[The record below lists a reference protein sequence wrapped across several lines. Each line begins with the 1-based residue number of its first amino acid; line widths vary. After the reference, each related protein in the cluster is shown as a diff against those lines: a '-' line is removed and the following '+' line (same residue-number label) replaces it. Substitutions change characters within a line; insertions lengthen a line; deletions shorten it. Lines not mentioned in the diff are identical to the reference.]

1 MSDDGTT
8 APAPRPS
15 SAENRHASWLELFFD
30 LVAVAGVAQIAHLL
44 HGVPDL
50 SDLGLYALLFLAFW
64 TAWICFTLYANVAYE
79 NTHVRTVLAAMFGM
93 AVMAAAVS
101 GVHEGDDRHARV
113 FALAYVLVRALAS
126 RAWQHRRQILVDW
139 PAAQM
144 SLGVIPWTVS
154 LWAHAPTRYW
164 LWALGIALDLYVT
177 FAVSARDIVEHK
189 EAREAREAR
198 QAREARERRD
208 SRPARRGS
216 AGGTSLARS
225 QTEHLSERL
234 GLFVIIVL
242 GEGVAQVV
250 EATSDAEWNRQ
261 LYMLAVAA
269 FFLLAMVWALSFG
282 HGYAGVPHLAAGVL
296 PARAALP
303 LHCFVSGCLAALAAA
318 LGAAAEHLGTLPDA
332 TRWLLC
338 SALAGY
344 FTLSGLAWLG
354 RADRERRW
362 LLSVA
367 LPCCVLPLLLAAF
380 GARLHTVTV
389 VWLLVLITLW
399 PILYERRSAKPSK
412 RAVRAGT

>member
-1 MSDDGTT
+1 MSDDDTT
-8 APAPRPS
+8 PPAPQPTS
-15 SAENRHASWLELFFD
+15 EENRHASWLELFFD
-30 LVAVAGVAQIAHLL
+30 TVAVAEVAQIAHLL
-44 HGVPDL
+44 HGVPDVP
-50 SDLGLYALLFLAFW
+50 DLGLYALLFLAFW

-113 FALAYVLVRALAS
+113 FALAYVLIRVLAS
-126 RAWQHRRQILVDW
+126 RAWQHRRQVLVDW

-144 SLGVIPWTVS
+144 SLGVIPWIVS
-154 LWAHAPTRYW
+154 LWAHDPMRYW

-177 FAVSARDIVEHK
+177 FAVSARDIVEH
-189 EAREAREAR
+189 
-198 QAREARERRD
+198 QEARERHDSRTARRD
-208 SRPARRGS
+208 SAR
-216 AGGTSLARS
+216 GTSLARS

-250 EATSDAEWNRQ
+250 EATSDAEWDKK
-261 LYMLAVAA
+261 LYSLAVAA
-269 FFLLAMVWALSFG
+269 FFLLATLWALSFG

-318 LGAAAEHLGTLPDA
+318 LGAAAEHLETLPDA

-338 SALAGY
+338 SSLAGY
-344 FTLSGLAWLG
+344 FLLSGLAWLG
-354 RADRERRW
+354 RAGRERRW

-367 LPCCVLPLLLAAF
+367 LPCCVLPLLLAVF
-380 GARLHTVTV
+380 GAHVRTVTV

-399 PILYERRSAKPSK
+399 PVLYERRAAKPAK
-412 RAVRAGT
+412 RAVRTGT

>member
-1 MSDDGTT
+1 MSDDNTT
-8 APAPRPS
+8 APAPQPTS
-15 SAENRHASWLELFFD
+15 EENRHASWLELFFD

-44 HGVPDL
+44 HGVPDV

-93 AVMAAAVS
+93 AVMAAAVA
-101 GVHEGDDRHARV
+101 GVHEGDDQHARV
-113 FALAYVLVRALAS
+113 FALAYVLIRVLAS
-126 RAWQHRRQILVDW
+126 RAWQHRRQVLVDW

-144 SLGVIPWTVS
+144 SLGVIPWIVS
-154 LWAHAPTRYW
+154 LWAHDPTRHW

-177 FAVSARDIVEHK
+177 FAVSARDIVEH
-189 EAREAREAR
+189 
-198 QAREARERRD
+198 QEARERRD
-208 SRPARRGS
+208 KNRERDDKQSARRDS
-216 AGGTSLARS
+216 ARRTSLARS
-225 QTEHLSERL
+225 QSEHLSERL

-250 EATSDAEWNRQ
+250 AATSDAEWDKK
-261 LYMLAVAA
+261 LYMLAVAS
-269 FFLLAMVWALSFG
+269 FFLLATLWALSFG

-318 LGAAAEHLGTLPDA
+318 LGAAAEHLETLPDA

-338 SALAGY
+338 SSLAGY
-344 FTLSGLAWLG
+344 FLLSGLAWLG
-354 RADRERRW
+354 RAERERRW

-367 LPCCVLPLLLAAF
+367 LPCCVLPLLLAVF
-380 GARLHTVTV
+380 GAQVRTVTV

-399 PILYERRSAKPSK
+399 PILYERRAATSSK
-412 RAVRAGT
+412 RAIRTGS

>member
-1 MSDDGTT
+1 MSDDETT
-8 APAPRPS
+8 ATAPQPTNE
-15 SAENRHASWLELFFD
+15 ENRHASWLELFFD

-44 HGVPDL
+44 HGVPDV

-101 GVHEGDDRHARV
+101 GVHEGDDQHARV
-113 FALAYVLVRALAS
+113 FALAYILIRGMAN

-144 SLGVIPWTVS
+144 SLGVVPWIVS
-154 LWAHAPTRYW
+154 LWAHDPTRYW

-177 FAVSARDIVEHK
+177 FAVSARDIVEH
-189 EAREAREAR
+189 
-198 QAREARERRD
+198 REARERLGN
-208 SRPARRGS
+208 RPARRGS
-216 AGGTSLARS
+216 EGVASLARS

-250 EATSDAEWNRQ
+250 EATSDAEWDRK
-261 LYMLAVAA
+261 LYALAVAS
-269 FFLLAMVWALSFG
+269 FFLLATLWALSFR

-318 LGAAAEHLGTLPDA
+318 LGAAAEHLETLPDA

-338 SALAGY
+338 SSLAGY
-344 FTLSGLAWLG
+344 FLLSGLAWLG
-354 RADRERRW
+354 QVGRERRW

-367 LPCCVLPLLLAAF
+367 VPCCVLPLLLAAF
-380 GARLHTVTV
+380 GAHLRTVTV
-389 VWLLVLITLW
+389 VWLLVLVAVW
-399 PILYERRSAKPSK
+399 PMLYERQSTKPSK
-412 RAVRAGT
+412 QAANTGA

>member
-1 MSDDGTT
+1 MSDDDTT
-8 APAPRPS
+8 APA
-15 SAENRHASWLELFFD
+15 AQAGTEDRHASWLELFFD

-79 NTHVRTVLAAMFGM
+79 STHVRTVLAAMFGM

-101 GVHEGDDRHARV
+101 GVHEGDDQHARV
-113 FALAYVLVRALAS
+113 FALAYVVIRGLAN
-126 RAWQHRRQILVDW
+126 RAWQNRRQILVDW

-154 LWAHAPTRYW
+154 LWAHDPLRYW

-177 FAVSARDIVEHK
+177 FAVSARDIIEH
-189 EAREAREAR
+189 
-198 QAREARERRD
+198 QEARERRGE
-208 SRPARRGS
+208 RPARRDS
-216 AGGTSLARS
+216 APGPSLARS

-250 EATSDAEWNRQ
+250 GATSQEKWDTQ

-269 FFLLAMVWALSFG
+269 FFLLVTLWALSFR

-303 LHCFVSGCLAALAAA
+303 LHCFVSGCLAALAAG
-318 LGAAAEHLGTLPDA
+318 LGAAAEHLETLPDA

-344 FTLSGLAWLG
+344 FLLSGLAWLG
-354 RADRERRW
+354 RAGRERRW
-362 LLSVA
+362 LLCVA
-367 LPCCVLPLLLAAF
+367 LPCCVLPLLLALF
-380 GARLHTVTV
+380 GAHLRTVAV
-389 VWLLVLITLW
+389 VWLLVLVALW
-399 PILYERRSAKPSK
+399 PIRYERRSARTPKQ
-412 RAVRAGT
+412 AVANGS

>member
-1 MSDDGTT
+1 MSDDDT
-8 APAPRPS
+8 AAAAPRATS
-15 SAENRHASWLELFFD
+15 EENRHASWLELFFD

-44 HGVPDL
+44 HGVPDV

-64 TAWICFTLYANVAYE
+64 TAWIVFTLYANVASE
-79 NTHVRTVLAAMFGM
+79 HTHVRTVLLAMFGM
-93 AVMAAAVS
+93 AVMAAAVP
-101 GVHEGDDRHARV
+101 GVHEGDDQHARV
-113 FALAYVLVRALAS
+113 FALAYVLIRGLAN

-144 SLGVIPWTVS
+144 SLGVIPWVVS
-154 LWAHAPTRYW
+154 LWAHDPMRHW

-177 FAVSARDIVEHK
+177 FAVSARDIVEH
-189 EAREAREAR
+189 
-198 QAREARERRD
+198 QEARERHD
-208 SRPARRGS
+208 DRPARRGS
-216 AGGTSLARS
+216 EASPSLARS
-225 QTEHLSERL
+225 QAEHLSERL
-234 GLFVIIVL
+234 GLFVLIVL

-250 EATSDAEWNRQ
+250 EGLSDAEWDKQ

-269 FFLLAMVWALSFG
+269 FVLLATLWSLSFG

-318 LGAAAEHLGTLPDA
+318 LGAAAEHLETLPDA

-338 SALAGY
+338 ASLAGY
-344 FTLSGLAWLG
+344 FLLSGLAWLG
-354 RADRERRW
+354 RAERERRW

-367 LPCCVLPLLLAAF
+367 LPCCVLPLMLAAF
-380 GARLHTVTV
+380 GGRVRTVGV

-399 PILYERRSAKPSK
+399 PTLYERRAAKSPEG
-412 RAVRAGT
+412 AVRTGS

>member
-1 MSDDGTT
+1 MNDDDTT
-8 APAPRPS
+8 AADPRPTNE
-15 SAENRHASWLELFFD
+15 ENRHASWLELFFD

-44 HGVPDL
+44 HGVPEV

-64 TAWICFTLYANVAYE
+64 TAWISFTLYANVAYE

-93 AVMAAAVS
+93 AVMAAAVP
-101 GVHEGDDRHARV
+101 GVHEGDDQHARV
-113 FALAYVLVRALAS
+113 FALAYILIRALAT

-144 SLGVIPWTVS
+144 SLGVIPWIVS
-154 LWAHAPTRYW
+154 LWAHDPTRYW

-177 FAVSARDIVEHK
+177 FAVSARDIVEH
-189 EAREAREAR
+189 
-198 QAREARERRD
+198 QEARERRE
-208 SRPARRGS
+208 SRSDRRGS
-216 AGGTSLARS
+216 TESPSLARS

-250 EATSDAEWNRQ
+250 QATSDTEWDRK
-261 LYMLAVAA
+261 LYTLAVAA
-269 FFLLAMVWALSFG
+269 FFLLAALWALSFR

-318 LGAAAEHLGTLPDA
+318 LGAAAEHLETLPDA

-344 FTLSGLAWLG
+344 FLLSGLAWLG
-354 RADRERRW
+354 QAARERRW

-380 GARLHTVTV
+380 GAHVRTVAV
-389 VWLLVLITLW
+389 VWLLVLITVW
-399 PILYERRSAKPSK
+399 PMLYEQRSTRPKQ
-412 RAVRAGT
+412 AVRAGT

>member
-1 MSDDGTT
+1 MSDDDTT
-8 APAPRPS
+8 APAPNPTS
-15 SAENRHASWLELFFD
+15 EENRHASWLELFFD

-44 HGVPDL
+44 HGVPDV

-93 AVMAAAVS
+93 AVMAAAVP
-101 GVHEGDDRHARV
+101 GVHEGDDQHARV
-113 FALAYVLVRALAS
+113 FALAYILIRALAS

-154 LWAHAPTRYW
+154 LWAHDPLRHW

-177 FAVSARDIVEHK
+177 FAVSARDLVEH
-189 EAREAREAR
+189 
-198 QAREARERRD
+198 QEARERRGD
-208 SRPARRGS
+208 RPARRGS
-216 AGGTSLARS
+216 AGSTSFARS

-234 GLFVIIVL
+234 GLFVLIVL

-250 EATSDAEWNRQ
+250 AATSDAEWDKQ
-261 LYMLAVAA
+261 LYALAVAA
-269 FFLLAMVWALSFG
+269 FFLLATLWALSFG

-318 LGAAAEHLGTLPDA
+318 LGAAAEHLETLPDA

-338 SALAGY
+338 SSLAGY
-344 FTLSGLAWLG
+344 FLLSGIAWLG
-354 RADRERRW
+354 RAGRERRW
-362 LLSVA
+362 LLCVA

-380 GARLHTVTV
+380 GAHVRTVTV
-389 VWLLVLITLW
+389 VWLLVLIALW
-399 PILYERRSAKPSK
+399 PILYERRSSLGRLSARK
-412 RAVRAGT
+412 RRDR

>member
-1 MSDDGTT
+1 MSDDNTT
-8 APAPRPS
+8 PPAPQPTS
-15 SAENRHASWLELFFD
+15 EDNRHASWLELFFD

-44 HGVPDL
+44 HGVPDM

-93 AVMAAAVS
+93 AVMAAAVP

-113 FALAYVLVRALAS
+113 FALAYVLIRVLAS
-126 RAWQHRRQILVDW
+126 RAWQHRRQVLVDW

-154 LWAHAPTRYW
+154 LWAHDPTRHW

-177 FAVSARDIVEHK
+177 FAVSARDIAEH
-189 EAREAREAR
+189 
-198 QAREARERRD
+198 QEARERHQSRTSRRD
-208 SRPARRGS
+208 SAR
-216 AGGTSLARS
+216 GTSLARS

-242 GEGVAQVV
+242 GEGVAQMV
-250 EATSDAEWNRQ
+250 EATSDAQWDKK
-261 LYMLAVAA
+261 LYLLAVAA
-269 FFLLAMVWALSFG
+269 FFLLATLWALSFG

-303 LHCFVSGCLAALAAA
+303 LHCSVSGCLAALAAA
-318 LGAAAEHLGTLPDA
+318 LGAAAGHLATLPDT

-338 SALAGY
+338 TSLAGY
-344 FTLSGLAWLG
+344 FMLSGLAWLG
-354 RADRERRW
+354 RARREQRW

-367 LPCCVLPLLLAAF
+367 LPCFLLPLLLAAF
-380 GARLHTVTV
+380 GTHVPTVTL

-399 PILYERRSAKPSK
+399 PILYERHTTKLPKKAART
-412 RAVRAGT
+412 GT

>member
-1 MSDDGTT
+1 MSDDNTT
-8 APAPRPS
+8 PPAPQPTS
-15 SAENRHASWLELFFD
+15 EENRHASWLELFFD

-44 HGVPDL
+44 HGVPDV

-113 FALAYVLVRALAS
+113 FALAYVLIRVLAS
-126 RAWQHRRQILVDW
+126 RAWQHRRQVLVDW

-144 SLGVIPWTVS
+144 SLGVIPWIVS
-154 LWAHAPTRYW
+154 LWAHDPVRYW

-177 FAVSARDIVEHK
+177 FAVSAHDIVEH
-189 EAREAREAR
+189 
-198 QAREARERRD
+198 QEARERHD
-208 SRPARRGS
+208 SRSARRNS
-216 AGGTSLARS
+216 ARGTSLARS

-250 EATSDAEWNRQ
+250 GATSDAEWDKK
-261 LYMLAVAA
+261 LYALAVAA
-269 FFLLAMVWALSFG
+269 FFLLATLWALSFG

-318 LGAAAEHLGTLPDA
+318 LGAAAEHLETLPNA

-338 SALAGY
+338 SSLAGY
-344 FTLSGLAWLG
+344 FMLSGIAWLG
-354 RADRERRW
+354 RAGRERRW

-367 LPCCVLPLLLAAF
+367 LPCCVLPLLLAVF
-380 GARLHTVTV
+380 GSHVRTVTV

-399 PILYERRSAKPSK
+399 PIFYERRATKPAK
-412 RAVRAGT
+412 RAVRTGS

>member
-1 MSDDGTT
+1 MSDDDTT
-8 APAPRPS
+8 APAPQPT

-44 HGVPDL
+44 HGVPDVT
-50 SDLGLYALLFLAFW
+50 DLGLYALLFLAFW
-64 TAWICFTLYANVAYE
+64 TAWISFTLYANVAYE
-79 NTHVRTVLAAMFGM
+79 NTHTRTVLAAMFGM

-113 FALAYVLVRALAS
+113 FALAYVLIRLLAS
-126 RAWQHRRQILVDW
+126 RAWQHRRQVLVDW

-144 SLGVIPWTVS
+144 SLGVIPWIVS
-154 LWAHAPTRYW
+154 LWAHDPTRYW

-177 FAVSARDIVEHK
+177 FAVSARDIVEH
-189 EAREAREAR
+189 
-198 QAREARERRD
+198 QEARERHDSRTARRD
-208 SRPARRGS
+208 SGR
-216 AGGTSLARS
+216 GTSLARS

-242 GEGVAQVV
+242 GEGVAQLV
-250 EATSDAEWNRQ
+250 EATSDAEWDKK
-261 LYMLAVAA
+261 LYLLAVAA
-269 FFLLAMVWALSFG
+269 FFLLATLWALSFR

-318 LGAAAEHLGTLPDA
+318 LGAAAGHLETLPDA

-338 SALAGY
+338 SSLAGY
-344 FTLSGLAWLG
+344 FMLSGLAWLG
-354 RADRERRW
+354 RAGRERRW

-380 GARLHTVTV
+380 GAHVRTVTV
-389 VWLLVLITLW
+389 VWLLVLIALW
-399 PILYERRSAKPSK
+399 PILYERRAAKPSK
-412 RAVRAGT
+412 PAVRTGT

>member
-1 MSDDGTT
+1 MSDDNTT
-8 APAPRPS
+8 APAPQPTS
-15 SAENRHASWLELFFD
+15 EENRHASWLELFFD

-44 HGVPDL
+44 HGVPDV

-79 NTHVRTVLAAMFGM
+79 NTHVSTVLAAMFGM

-101 GVHEGDDRHARV
+101 GVHAGDDRHARV
-113 FALAYVLVRALAS
+113 FALAYVLIRVLAS
-126 RAWQHRRQILVDW
+126 RAWQHRRQVLVDW

-144 SLGVIPWTVS
+144 SLGVIPWIVS
-154 LWAHAPTRYW
+154 LWAHDPMRHW

-177 FAVSARDIVEHK
+177 FAVSARDIVEH
-189 EAREAREAR
+189 
-198 QAREARERRD
+198 QEARERHDTRTARRD
-208 SRPARRGS
+208 SAR
-216 AGGTSLARS
+216 GTSLARS
-225 QTEHLSERL
+225 QTDHLSERL

-242 GEGVAQVV
+242 GEGVAQLV
-250 EATSDAEWNRQ
+250 EATSDAEWDKK
-261 LYMLAVAA
+261 LYSLAVAA
-269 FFLLAMVWALSFG
+269 FFLLATLWALSFG

-318 LGAAAEHLGTLPDA
+318 LGAAAEHLETLPDA

-338 SALAGY
+338 SSLAGY
-344 FTLSGLAWLG
+344 FLLSGLVWIG
-354 RADRERRW
+354 RAGRERRW

-367 LPCCVLPLLLAAF
+367 LPCCVLPLLLAVF
-380 GARLHTVTV
+380 GAHVRTVTV

-399 PILYERRSAKPSK
+399 PILYERRATMSSK
-412 RAVRAGT
+412 RAVRNGT

>member
-1 MSDDGTT
+1 MSDDDT
-8 APAPRPS
+8 AAAAPRRTNE
-15 SAENRHASWLELFFD
+15 ENRHASWLELFFD

-44 HGVPDL
+44 HGVPDV

-64 TAWICFTLYANVAYE
+64 TAWVCFTLYANVAYE
-79 NTHVRTVLAAMFGM
+79 NTHLRTVLAAMFGM
-93 AVMAAAVS
+93 AVMAAAVP
-101 GVHEGDDRHARV
+101 GVHEGDDHHARV
-113 FALAYVLVRALAS
+113 FALAYILIRALAT

-144 SLGVIPWTVS
+144 SLGVIPWIVS
-154 LWAHAPTRYW
+154 LWAHDPTRPW

-177 FAVSARDIVEHK
+177 FAVSARDIVE
-189 EAREAREAR
+189 R
-198 QAREARERRD
+198 QEARERLGN
-208 SRPARRGS
+208 RPARRDSGR
-216 AGGTSLARS
+216 GTSLARS

-242 GEGVAQVV
+242 GEGVAQLVQ
-250 EATSDAEWNRQ
+250 ATSAAEWDRK
-261 LYMLAVAA
+261 LYTLAVAA
-269 FFLLAMVWALSFG
+269 FFLLATLWALSFR

-318 LGAAAEHLGTLPDA
+318 LGAAAEHLETLPDA

-344 FTLSGLAWLG
+344 FLLSGLAWLG
-354 RADRERRW
+354 RAARERRW

-380 GARLHTVTV
+380 GAHVRTVV
-389 VWLLVLITLW
+389 MVWLLVLITAW
-399 PILYERRSAKPSK
+399 PILYERRSTKPSK
-412 RAVRAGT
+412 PAVNSGTGTSTA

>member
-1 MSDDGTT
+1 MSDDNTT
-8 APAPRPS
+8 APAPQPTS
-15 SAENRHASWLELFFD
+15 EENRHASWLELFFD

-44 HGVPDL
+44 HGVPDV

-93 AVMAAAVS
+93 AVMAAAVA

-113 FALAYVLVRALAS
+113 FALAYVLIRVLAS

-144 SLGVIPWTVS
+144 SLGVIPWIVS
-154 LWAHAPTRYW
+154 LWAHDPTRYW

-177 FAVSARDIVEHK
+177 FAVSARDIVEH
-189 EAREAREAR
+189 
-198 QAREARERRD
+198 QEARERHGKNRERDDKQSARRD
-208 SRPARRGS
+208 S
-216 AGGTSLARS
+216 AGRTSLARPQS
-225 QTEHLSERL
+225 EHLSERL

-250 EATSDAEWNRQ
+250 AATSDAEWDKK
-261 LYMLAVAA
+261 LYMLAVAS
-269 FFLLAMVWALSFG
+269 FFLLATLWSLSFG
-282 HGYAGVPHLAAGVL
+282 HGYAGVPHLTAGVL

-318 LGAAAEHLGTLPDA
+318 LGAAAEHLETLPDA

-338 SALAGY
+338 SSLAGY
-344 FTLSGLAWLG
+344 FLLSGLAWLG
-354 RADRERRW
+354 QAERERRW

-367 LPCCVLPLLLAAF
+367 LPCCVLPLLLAVF
-380 GARLHTVTV
+380 GTHVRTVSV
-389 VWLLVLITLW
+389 VWLLVLITFW
-399 PILYERRSAKPSK
+399 PILYERRAAKSSK
-412 RAVRAGT
+412 RAVRTGS